1 MKRLALALS
10 VVALV
15 ACKKAEQAQPAAD
28 STAAPAAAPAPAM
41 DSSKMMDSTKAMA
54 PDTSKGAMKGAT
66 KKSD

>member
-15 ACKKAEQAQPAAD
+15 ACKKAEEAQPAAD

-41 DSSKMMDSTKAMA
+41 DSSKMMGDSSKMMS
-54 PDTSKGAMKGAT
+54 DTSKMGAA
-66 KKSD
+66 KKAM